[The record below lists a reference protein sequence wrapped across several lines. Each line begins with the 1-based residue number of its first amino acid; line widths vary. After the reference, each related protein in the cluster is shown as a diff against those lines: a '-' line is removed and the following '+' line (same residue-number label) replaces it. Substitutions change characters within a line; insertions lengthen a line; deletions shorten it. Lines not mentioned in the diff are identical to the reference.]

1 MKTKMR
7 CKVFSLVLAF
17 AMLLS
22 CGIMAFAAEEP
33 KIETYAVNSNGETY
47 GNNLQA

>member
-22 CGIMAFAAEEP
+22 CGIMALAAC
-33 KIETYAVNSNGETY
+33 NSQTASPFGSL
-47 GNNLQA
+47 NNSY